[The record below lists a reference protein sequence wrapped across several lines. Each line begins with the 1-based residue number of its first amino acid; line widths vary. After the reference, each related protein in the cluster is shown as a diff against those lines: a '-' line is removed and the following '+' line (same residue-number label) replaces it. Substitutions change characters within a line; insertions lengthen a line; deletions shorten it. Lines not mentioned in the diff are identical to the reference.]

1 MKAFKQININF
12 ENRLVFSYA
21 AILCFLCSLIV
32 LNPLFGQGQKTTDSS
47 RPEVKIDVQE
57 EYDANG
63 NITGIDSTYV
73 WYWSDKEFITQNLDS
88 IFKNLGED
96 FNQFEDY
103 LSRNHFKPF
112 NHLHHPE
119 WQWNKID
126 SSLYSDIFDKEF
138 IDQFNFNNEYFSF
151 YDSTITSYFDFQE
164 FNQQF
169 NEKHS
174 DFLERLKNYQ
184 KEHQKLFKKY
194 FGESF
199 NEENPDVKYDQQKNA
214 PQKNNSKNEVRI

>member
-1 MKAFKQININF
+1 MKAFKQINLNF
-12 ENRLVFSYA
+12 ENRMVFSYA

-32 LNPLFGQGQKTTDSS
+32 LNPLFGQDHEKTDSN
-47 RPEVKIDVQE
+47 RPEVKIDIQE
-57 EYDANG
+57 EFDANG
-63 NITGIDSTYV
+63 NITGIDSSYI
-73 WYWSDKEFITQNLDS
+73 WYWSDKECTTQNLDS
-88 IFKNLGED
+88 LFKNLGED
-96 FNQFEDY
+96 FNQWENYFY
-103 LSRNHFKPF
+103 RNHFEPF

-119 WQWNKID
+119 WQWNNLD

-138 IDQFNFNNEYFSF
+138 LDQFNFDNDYFPF

-174 DFLERLKNYQ
+174 DYLERLKNYQ
-184 KEHQKLFKKY
+184 KEHHKLFEKY

-199 NEENPDVKYDQQKNA
+199 NEDEPDVKYDQQKYT
-214 PQKNNSKNEVRI
+214 PKKINSEKTGRI